1 MVEVAAKQSSVGTGI
16 AFMMLTVASFA
27 IMDAVGKWLVA
38 DFSVWQIM
46 AFRGAIAAG
55 LLVPFLLQREGLSVF
70 HTRHLSFQIIRAL
83 GGVAAFGLFFTALRF
98 LNLADATVLGFSGSI
113 FMAALAVPLLGERVG
128 IRRWSAI
135 GVGFAGVLIIL
146 QPGSGA
152 FQPAALL
159 AVASAFV
166 YALVMIGT
174 RWLSRSDS
182 SSSMVVYHSLV
193 TAAVGFIALP
203 FVWVAPSA
211 FEVFLFIVAGSFGT
225 AAQFCLVRA
234 FRYAPVAVLAPFDY
248 GALIFAAVIGFAVWN
263 EVPGVNLW
271 IGAAVVIASGVFI
284 LHRETRAKALASA

>member
-1 MVEVAAKQSSVGTGI
+1 MVDVAAKQSGVGTGI
-16 AFMMLTVASFA
+16 GFMVLTVVSFSA
-27 IMDAVGKWLVA
+27 MDAVGKWLVA

-46 AFRGAIAAG
+46 AFRGAVAAG
-55 LLVPFLLQREGLSVF
+55 ILVPFLIRKEGLTVF

-83 GGVAAFGLFFTALRF
+83 MGVAAFALFFYALRF
-98 LNLADATVLGFSGSI
+98 LKLADATVIGFSGSI

-128 IRRWSAI
+128 LRRWSAI
-135 GVGFAGVLIIL
+135 GVGFIGVVIIL

-159 AVASAFV
+159 AVASALV
-166 YALVMIGT
+166 YSLVMIGT

-193 TAAVGFIALP
+193 TAVVGFAALP
-203 FVWVAPSA
+203 FVWIVPNA
-211 FEVFLFIVAGSFGT
+211 FEVFLFLVAGFFGT

-248 GALIFAAVIGFAVWN
+248 GALIFAAVIGFVVWN
-263 EVPGVNLW
+263 EVPGLSLW
-271 IGAAVVIASGVFI
+271 IGAAIVIASGLFI
-284 LHRETRAKALASA
+284 LYRETRAKAVASA

>member
-1 MVEVAAKQSSVGTGI
+1 MTDVAERQGSVGTGI
-16 AFMMLTVASFA
+16 GFMMLTVVSFSA
-27 IMDAVGKWLVA
+27 LDAVGKWLVA

-55 LLVPFLLQREGLSVF
+55 ILVPFLLRREGVVIF
-70 HTRHLSFQIIRAL
+70 RTQHLGFQIIRAL
-83 GGVAAFGLFFTALRF
+83 MGVTAFALFFAALRS
-98 LNLADATVLGFSGSI
+98 LNLADATVIGFSGSI

-135 GVGFAGVLIIL
+135 GFGFIGVVIIL
-146 QPGSGA
+146 QPGSGT

-159 AVASAFV
+159 AVGAAFV

-193 TAAVGFIALP
+193 TAGVGFVALP
-203 FVWVAPSA
+203 FVWVAPNA
-211 FEVFLFIVAGSFGT
+211 FEVLLFVVAGFFGT
-225 AAQFCLVRA
+225 AAQFFLVRA

-248 GALIFAAVIGFAVWN
+248 GALIFAAVIGFVVWN

-271 IGAAVVIASGVFI
+271 IGATIVIASGLFI
-284 LHRETRAKALASA
+284 LYRETRAKTLASG